1 MLLIISQQYIYTNIL
16 LAGTDFIKHYC
27 LKKQIFYSNLNME
40 DITKHAKRV
49 WKRFGKKILVIIMI
63 YMFKAIHCYLQM
75 YLKPFEINALK
86 YMNLIQL
93 FFISTWIS
101 MAILLK
107 KETEV
112 KWWKEG
118 WWWCTYAFEKQNK
131 RSWFIIF

>member
-16 LAGTDFIKHYC
+16 LAGTDFIKHC

-107 KETEV
+107 KDRNRS
-112 KWWKEG
+112 KMMKRRMMMMHLCIWK
-118 WWWCTYAFEKQNK
+118 AK
-131 RSWFIIF
+131 

>member
-1 MLLIISQQYIYTNIL
+1 MNYQPTIYLYKYIVSWNRFHKTLLPEI
-16 LAGTDFIKHYC
+16 AD
-27 LKKQIFYSNLNME
+27 FYSNLNME

-107 KETEV
+107 KDRNRS
-112 KWWKEG
+112 KMM
-118 WWWCTYAFEKQNK
+118 K
-131 RSWFIIF
+131 RRMMMMH